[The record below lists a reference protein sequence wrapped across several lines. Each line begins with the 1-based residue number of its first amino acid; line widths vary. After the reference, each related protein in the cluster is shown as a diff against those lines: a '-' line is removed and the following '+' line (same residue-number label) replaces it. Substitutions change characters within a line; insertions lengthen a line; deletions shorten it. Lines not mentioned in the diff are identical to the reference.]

1 MAKKGLNVVLVSRTK
16 SKLDN
21 LASELRRKYGIS
33 TKIIVADFMD
43 PNVLHRIVQ
52 ELDQF
57 NIDIGVLV
65 NNVGMLGE
73 HHMPFLELDL
83 ETVTGMINVNIL
95 AGTVLCHALV
105 PKMKKKG
112 RGAVINISSSAN
124 FTPIPHLAV
133 YAATKH
139 YMTAFTMAIAEEYKG
154 CGREIQCIEPGAV
167 KTSMTELFD
176 EAPSFVFPPLEVYTK
191 SACQTL
197 GFTKRT
203 CGYIGHAIQMGVGLT
218 LLT

>member
-1 MAKKGLNVVLVSRTK
+1 MLL
-16 SKLDN
+16 
-21 LASELRRKYGIS
+21 GIS

-43 PNVLHRIVQ
+43 PSVLQRIVQ

-95 AGTVLCHALV
+95 AGTVLCHALL

-124 FTPIPHLAV
+124 FTPIPYLAV

-139 YMTAFTMAIAEEYKG
+139 YMTAFTQAITEEYKG
-154 CGREIQCIEPGAV
+154 CGVEIQCIEPGAV

-176 EAPSFVFPPLEVYTK
+176 EVNLIISKF
-191 SACQTL
+191 
-197 GFTKRT
+197 
-203 CGYIGHAIQMGVGLT
+203 
-218 LLT
+218 

>member
-1 MAKKGLNVVLVSRTK
+1 MISNCYIQRFDNKYNLLV
-16 SKLDN
+16 
-21 LASELRRKYGIS
+21 GIS

-95 AGTVLCHALV
+95 AGTVLCHALL
-105 PKMKKKG
+105 PKMKKGSMFLKTQ
-112 RGAVINISSSAN
+112 S
-124 FTPIPHLAV
+124 IPH
-133 YAATKH
+133 
-139 YMTAFTMAIAEEYKG
+139 
-154 CGREIQCIEPGAV
+154 Q
-167 KTSMTELFD
+167 
-176 EAPSFVFPPLEVYTK
+176 
-191 SACQTL
+191 
-197 GFTKRT
+197 
-203 CGYIGHAIQMGVGLT
+203 
-218 LLT
+218 